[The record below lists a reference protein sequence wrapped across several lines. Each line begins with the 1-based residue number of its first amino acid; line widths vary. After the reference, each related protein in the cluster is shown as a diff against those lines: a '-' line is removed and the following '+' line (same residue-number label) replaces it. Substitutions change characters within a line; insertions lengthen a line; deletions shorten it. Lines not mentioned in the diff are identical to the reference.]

1 MNSKQKILT
10 AIKVDWTPIFLVV
23 IPYVG
28 IFLRDYRGKQPINP
42 DGRCRVLI

>member
-28 IFLRDYRGKQPINP
+28 IFLRDHWGEATDQP
-42 DGRCRVLI
+42 

>member
-23 IPYVG
+23 IPYVE
-28 IFLRDYRGKQPINP
+28 IFLRDYWGGSNRSTLMDVEGS
-42 DGRCRVLI
+42 